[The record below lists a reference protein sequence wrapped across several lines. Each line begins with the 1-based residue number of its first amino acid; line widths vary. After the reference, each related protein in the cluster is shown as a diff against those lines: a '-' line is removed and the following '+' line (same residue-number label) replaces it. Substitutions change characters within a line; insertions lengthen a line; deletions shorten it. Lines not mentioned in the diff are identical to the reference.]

1 MQLTTAAMNDD
12 SKLLST
18 IHEANHH
25 EEEGG
30 GGGDGE
36 FDGIITNGTSS
47 KTNQLNLHSSP
58 KNSSLADQT
67 DRTLNQKFHVAA
79 LSGNLSVLQELITK
93 SHISVDCRD
102 RENSTAL
109 LLSCARGHYLCA
121 EYLLKNGADSNA
133 RRITGASPLY
143 FAASFNYTRIVE
155 LLLKQYKAIVDLPTF
170 DGSTSL
176 HVSCER
182 GFTDIVQ

>member
-30 GGGDGE
+30 GGGDGK

-58 KNSSLADQT
+58 KNSSLPDQT

-102 RENSTAL
+102 R
-109 LLSCARGHYLCA
+109 
-121 EYLLKNGADSNA
+121 
-133 RRITGASPLY
+133 
-143 FAASFNYTRIVE
+143 
-155 LLLKQYKAIVDLPTF
+155 
-170 DGSTSL
+170 
-176 HVSCER
+176 
-182 GFTDIVQ
+182 